1 MGALL
6 YLCRIV
12 MKLLDPP
19 PRRAHFAGMI
29 VEVFAGAILA
39 NFVTFTIIYNLWKLT
54 KNERD
59 IKAIIV
65 LIVCAG
71 IIVLVGLV
79 GSGRLS

>member
-1 MGALL
+1 ML
-6 YLCRIV
+6 
-12 MKLLDPP
+12 
-19 PRRAHFAGMI
+19 

-39 NFVTFTIIYNLWKLT
+39 NFVTVTILYNLWKLT

-65 LIVCAG
+65 LLVCAG
-71 IIVLVGLV
+71 IVVLTGLV

>member
-1 MGALL
+1 
-6 YLCRIV
+6 
-12 MKLLDPP
+12 
-19 PRRAHFAGMI
+19 MI

-59 IKAIIV
+59 LKAILIC
-65 LIVCAG
+65 IVCLG
-71 IIVLVGLV
+71 IIVLAGLV

>member
-1 MGALL
+1 ML
-6 YLCRIV
+6 
-12 MKLLDPP
+12 
-19 PRRAHFAGMI
+19 

-59 IKAIIV
+59 LKAILIC
-65 LIVCAG
+65 IVCLG
-71 IIVLVGLV
+71 IIVLAGLV